1 MNKNKIHVRKRLCSC
16 ISLALTAGW
25 TSGSLAQEQGILEE
39 VNVTG
44 EIIYRDRTDSVSPEL
59 QYGLDFFQQFE
70 PISVGDMLKRTP
82 GVTFGSDVG
91 EYDSPQM
98 RGLGAGYTQVLING
112 RPVPGASADRAV
124 FVDRIPAEMVDRIEV
139 VRSPSA
145 DQDSQ
150 GVGGTINII
159 LKDGV
164 SLDGGSVRLGAFN
177 TEGKTRGS
185 TGLAYGGQSNNMD
198 WSLAANWQ
206 ERYVPKV
213 KFERIISTD
222 GEEKYYEREDDVRD
236 SDDISLNGNV
246 GFQLTPSSRLGFS
259 INHVSTE
266 RDENQIEQA
275 HDTIAGERILD
286 EAVWE
291 DNAIK
296 ETTTNVGANYEA
308 DLSDDSSWYTAVSAS
323 TLDRREDI
331 DIFEGGSLEDVRDE
345 HVGVEFLDIEDEEQR
360 LSSSITTALSLTTE
374 VKFGIDASLKT
385 RHETLDESE
394 IEDGIVEPEV
404 FQTYDAEEER
414 TDAFAMSEFALGD
427 LATLELGIRA
437 ERTERVIE
445 NDTISE
451 KSSSTHINPSAHL
464 NYDFGENTTFRASIA
479 RTVRRP
485 SFVQLSPTIEYDEPE
500 DGDNKQ
506 GNPTLEDETS
516 VGIDAG
522 FEQTI
527 MTTGIFGVNAFY
539 REVSDVIEQVGAGVT
554 DEGGILFSYRNAGDG
569 KVWGIEFDLSA
580 PLGENTGLFANATFM
595 DSEITDPFTGEERRF
610 SGQADYVYNAGITQ
624 TLPTI
629 DASVGFSYQKQG
641 ESGTVEIDRTR
652 TLDYDANLEIFAE
665 KRFGEDYVLRLT
677 VNNALDAKKF
687 EKFTYV
693 GGDTAEEMLANH
705 QAGNVGYY
713 ETEVEEAG
721 VIYMLTL
728 RRNF

>member
-1 MNKNKIHVRKRLCSC
+1 MNKNKVHVRQRLCTC

-25 TSGSLAQEQGILEE
+25 TTGSLAQEQDVLEE
-39 VNVTG
+39 VNVVG
-44 EIIYRDRTDSVSPEL
+44 EIVYRDRTDSVSPEL

-124 FVDRIPAEMVDRIEV
+124 FVDRIPAEMVERIEV

-159 LKDGV
+159 LKDGA
-164 SLDGGSVRLGAFN
+164 SLEGGSIRLGMFN
-177 TEGKTRGS
+177 TQGETRAS
-185 TGLAYGGQSNNMD
+185 TGLAYGGQTNKMD

-206 ERYVPKV
+206 ERYVPKL
-213 KFERIISTD
+213 KLEREISTD
-222 GEEKYYEREDDVRD
+222 GEEEYYEREDDVRD
-236 SDDISLNGNV
+236 SDDLSFNGTI
-246 GFQLTPSSRLGFS
+246 GFQLTPDSRLGFS
-259 INHVSTE
+259 ANHVSTK
-266 RDENQIEQA
+266 RDENQVEQE
-275 HDTIAGERILD
+275 HDIVDGARLLD
-286 EAVWE
+286 GVVWE
-291 DNAIK
+291 DNAIE
-296 ETTTNVGANYEA
+296 ETTTNIGVTYEI
-308 DLSDDSSWYTAVSAS
+308 DLSEDTSWYTAASAS
-323 TLDRREDI
+323 VLDRREDI
-331 DIFEGGSLEDVRDE
+331 GIFEGDTLEDLRDE
-345 HVGVEFLDIEDEEQR
+345 YVGIEYLDIEDEEQR
-360 LSSSITTALSLTTE
+360 LSSSITTALSSSTE
-374 VKFGIDASLKT
+374 VKFGIDASRKT

-394 IEDGIVEPEV
+394 IEDGVVAPEI
-404 FQTYDAEEER
+404 FQTYDAEEDR
-414 TDAFAMSEFALGD
+414 TDAFAMTEFALGD
-427 LATLELGIRA
+427 AAMLELGVRA
-437 ERTERVIE
+437 ERTERVVE

-500 DGDNKQ
+500 DGDHQQ
-506 GNPTLEDETS
+506 GNPNLEDETS

-522 FEQTI
+522 LEQTF
-527 MTTGIFGVNAFY
+527 MTSGIFGVNAFY
-539 REVSDVIEQVGAGVT
+539 REVSDVIEKVGAGIT
-554 DEGGILFSYRNAGDG
+554 DEGGILFSYRNSGDG

-580 PLGENTGLFANATFM
+580 PLGENTGVFANATFM
-595 DSEITDPFTGEERRF
+595 DSEITDPFTGEDRRF
-610 SGQADYVYNAGITQ
+610 SYQADYVYNVGITQ
-624 TLPTI
+624 TIPTF

-641 ESGTVEIDRTR
+641 ESGAVEIDRTR
-652 TLDYDANLEIFAE
+652 TLDYDANLEVFAE

-677 VNNALDAKKF
+677 VNNALDAKKY
-687 EKFTYV
+687 EGFTYV

-705 QAGNVGYY
+705 KAGNVDYY
-713 ETEVEEAG
+713 ETEVEEAD